1 MAASLQLDADNVSD
15 DVFESP
21 DKEVQ
26 PFLEV
31 RDVPSRN
38 TPSPTGYKGYV
49 PPADAFERPT
59 TSYSVIAAKTH
70 KVQFIWEQKMEL
82 I

>member
-1 MAASLQLDADNVSD
+1 MAAPLQLDADNVSD

-59 TSYSVIAAKTH
+59 SYAVIAAKTH
-70 KVQFIWEQKMEL
+70 KVCAMWLQK

>member
-1 MAASLQLDADNVSD
+1 
-15 DVFESP
+15 VFESP

-59 TSYSVIAAKTH
+59 SYAVIAAKTH
-70 KVQFIWEQKMEL
+70 KV
-82 I
+82 